1 MLVLRRGAL
10 WFLGITGGSAILAA
24 AIAGYRLMSEGDMKV
39 AGELFLFWG
48 LITLLLFVLFFTA
61 ILVRSQSLDRRLD
74 RLIEQGNRRD
84 IVPGRDFQTLGKLGE
99 KLTTVFNQI
108 SRQNLMK
115 GRKISAM
122 NDLVEFLVRNSER
135 PIAACDVMGTIQYVS
150 ETLDDFLELDRV
162 EVFQKKIQTIVPLI
176 PFSDIRAAMILDRQ
190 PATEKYN
197 NTEFT
202 CYPIEDRI
210 GELSY
215 MVFLFNSKARFF
227 IGREKATPVSSKRTG
242 VIAAGMARVRQFTKL

>member
-24 AIAGYRLMSEGDMKV
+24 AITGYRLMSAGGLV
-39 AGELFLFWG
+39 VTGELFLFWG
-48 LITLLLFVLFFTA
+48 IITLLLFLAFFMVT
-61 ILVRSQSLDRRLD
+61 LVRSQSLDRRLD
-74 RLIEQGNRRD
+74 RLIDQGNRRD

-99 KLTTVFNQI
+99 RLTTIFNQI

-122 NDLVEFLVRNSER
+122 TDLVEFLVRNSER
-135 PIAACDVMGTIQYVS
+135 PLAACDVMGTVQYVS

-162 EVFQKKIQTIVPLI
+162 EVIQKKIQNIVPQI
-176 PFSDIRAAMILDRQ
+176 PFSDIRAAMVLDRQ
-190 PATEKYN
+190 PKTEKFN
-197 NTEFT
+197 STEFT

-210 GELSY
+210 GELAY

-227 IGREKATPVSSKRTG
+227 TGREKSNPVSSNRTRI
-242 VIAAGMARVRQFTKL
+242 IAAGMARVRQFTKR